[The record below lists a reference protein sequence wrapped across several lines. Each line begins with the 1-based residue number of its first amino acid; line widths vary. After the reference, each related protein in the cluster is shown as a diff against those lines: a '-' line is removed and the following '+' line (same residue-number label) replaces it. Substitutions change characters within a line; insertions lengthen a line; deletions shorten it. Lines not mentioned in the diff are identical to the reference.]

1 MKRTR
6 WIPLIVY
13 VALMAA
19 FLGWISN
26 LFTTTQDS
34 LPYSTVVE
42 LFRKEQVRQFV
53 RIRPLRWS

>member
-13 VALMAA
+13 AALLVA

-26 LFTTTQDS
+26 LFTTTQDT
-34 LPYSTVVE
+34 LPYSKVVE
-42 LFRKEQVRQFV
+42 LFNKCVSSWC
-53 RIRPLRWS
+53 RIRPLRCN